1 MVNKNYAFANPKA
14 GISYQNRQTKV
25 YLYYGQSSKEPNR
38 DDFESSSS
46 DQVKPER
53 LHDWEAGIE
62 QNGKKGRMERQ
73 PVLHVLQEPT
83 GADREDQ

>member
-38 DDFESSSS
+38 DDFESGSS

-62 QNGKKGRMERQ
+62 QNGK
-73 PVLHVLQEPT
+73 
-83 GADREDQ
+83 REDGAPTCSHVITGTNWC